1 MTSDASLHTTQL
13 HAYLDRIRAGDRE
26 AADALLRQV
35 CNRFERLARSMLRRF
50 PNVQRWADT
59 GDVLQGALV
68 RLLHTLKAVRP
79 EGTRDFVNLAAV
91 HIRRELL
98 DLARHYRRCVDRPGE
113 GERGEAPGNVP
124 DLQDAVED
132 LDLWTAF
139 HEHVELLPAEEREVL
154 GLTFYHGWSQAQ
166 IAELFQVDE
175 RTVRRRWRAA
185 LLRLG
190 KALGDRLPEL

>member
-1 MTSDASLHTTQL
+1 MTTDASFRTTQL
-13 HAYLDRIRAGDRE
+13 HAYIDRIRAGDRE

-68 RLLHTLKAVRP
+68 RLLHTLKVVRP

-98 DLARHYRRCVDRPGE
+98 DLARHYRRYLDQPRE
-113 GERGEAPGNVP
+113 GERGEAPMNVP
-124 DLQDAVED
+124 DLQDAAGD

-139 HEHVELLPAEEREVL
+139 HEQVELLPVGEREVL
-154 GLTFYHGWSQAQ
+154 GLTFYHGWTQAE
-166 IAELFQVDE
+166 IAELFGVDE
-175 RTVRRRWRAA
+175 RTVRLRWLAA

-190 KALGDRLPEL
+190 QALGDRLPEL